1 MVQDGI
7 FGTANPTSGA
17 LLRNLESFAT
27 YIVYLKE
34 WYQIEVEKWQE
45 EERLRR
51 KEQVARQQ
59 ELQLLR
65 AAVGRIHELE
75 REIACLR
82 VCTGESNATHWNPHP
97 QSVRTPNGWEDDS
110 DAYPYA

>member
-7 FGTANPTSGA
+7 FGTANPASGA

-27 YIVYLKE
+27 YIAYSKE
-34 WYQIEVEKWQE
+34 RYQIEVEKRQE